1 MSDEGA
7 KKDAEPRSRRSTRPA
22 GRGYEVGVA
31 PPSSA
36 ASPRRPLPSTHDGP
50 RRCARG
56 PVLLSI
62 DAAIERR
69 FGDEGRERVVALL
82 PDAHA
87 DELRRGRPSAL
98 DAHDI
103 DAVRVYVEIASRVLG
118 VDAAGFQRLGRE
130 AVDRELAPFVKTLVL
145 PGSLPEVLRRCVS
158 ILARFLD
165 FGVWTLVRATS
176 EIGQIRVED
185 LGLVSPLLR
194 AWYLGVIEGI
204 VRRSVSPDAEVVEI
218 GPQEAG
224 ASAFEIEVFLDAGQ
238 KGLHAASGFSTG
250 PLSSPR

>member
-1 MSDEGA
+1 MSDPDS
-7 KKDAEPRSRRSTRPA
+7 KRDVEPRSRRSSRPA
-22 GRGYEVGVA
+22 GRGYEVGFA
-31 PPSSA
+31 PPPPNVA
-36 ASPRRPLPSTHDGP
+36 RRPLPSTPDGS

-69 FGDEGRERVVALL
+69 FGDEGRERVVALM

-87 DELRRGRPSAL
+87 EELRRGRPSAL

-118 VDAAGFQRLGRE
+118 VDAAGFQEFGRL
-130 AVDRELAPFVKTLVL
+130 AVDRELGPFVKTLVL
-145 PGSLPEVLRRCVS
+145 PGSLPEVLTRCVS
-158 ILARFLD
+158 ILAKLLD
-165 FGVWTLVRATS
+165 FGVWTLKRATS
-176 EIGQIRVED
+176 EIGSIRVDD
-185 LGLVSPLLR
+185 LGLVSSLLR

-218 GPQEAG
+218 SPPEAG
-224 ASAFEIEVFLDAGQ
+224 APVFEIEVTLEAG
-238 KGLHAASGFSTG
+238 H
-250 PLSSPR
+250 SPSR